1 MKAATFPPEDFL
13 KKRFRLVCVFPEEA
27 PDEEQ
32 VKSDIKKLLSAELR
46 RQMHR
51 RAEEHTS

>member
-1 MKAATFPPEDFL
+1 MEAATFPPKDFL
-13 KKRFRLVCVFPEEA
+13 KKQFRLVCVFPEDT
-27 PDEEQ
+27 PDAEQ
-32 VKSDIKKLLSAELR
+32 VKADIKKLLSAELR